1 MPSTNIA
8 ICKALTPR
16 KTVVRGANLS
26 IAKHLCKATHDCLY
40 LVHKERCNLQDP
52 DINPRK
58 TEERGGWNMPSIKL
72 KCKTILYN
80 RIHMVGSRE
89 ELMHKWALPSKLANP
104 PNLHQVPATLP

>member
-1 MPSTNIA
+1 
-8 ICKALTPR
+8 
-16 KTVVRGANLS
+16 
-26 IAKHLCKATHDCLY
+26 
-40 LVHKERCNLQDP
+40 
-52 DINPRK
+52 
-58 TEERGGWNMPSIKL
+58 MPSIKL